1 MSQSN
6 VINVTSADFEN
17 TVLKSDTPVLV
28 DFWAEWC
35 GPCRVLGPT
44 LESLADDYDGKV
56 RVAKVNVDES
66 PDLASAFGIR
76 SIPTIVAFKN
86 GEPTG
91 ITVGAQPKAKL
102 VELVDQQLAS

>member
-1 MSQSN
+1 MTTKN
-6 VINVTSADFEN
+6 VINITSAEFEDQ
-17 TVLKSDTPVLV
+17 VLKSDTPVLV

-44 LESLADDYDGKV
+44 LESLAEDYDGKV
-56 RVAKVNVDES
+56 RIAKVNVDES

-91 ITVGAQPKAKL
+91 MTVGAQPKAAL
-102 VELVDQQLAS
+102 AELVDQQLA